1 MGDAVYAIF
10 EDEKAIIFA
19 NFMRFYPN
27 FTTLAELCYT
37 DDADMID
44 WAEFQSDVNDIYD
57 IERVYREILRALNQ
71 MRRHRAEVS
80 LYHKLTPVT
89 PSSKTEALV
98 TPADEKVDLMQQE
111 TDSFPDQDV
120 IDMKTQNS

>member
-1 MGDAVYAIF
+1 MYAIF

-27 FTTLAELCYT
+27 FTTLSELCYT

-44 WAEFQSDVNDIYD
+44 WAEFQSDVNDVYD

-71 MRRHRAEVS
+71 MRRQRAGAS
-80 LYHKLTPVT
+80 LCHTPGVKLTSVT
-89 PSSKTEALV
+89 PT
-98 TPADEKVDLMQQE
+98 DDDKVVHMQQE

-120 IDMKTQNS
+120 IDMKTQNI